1 MTQDLQHPVPDAPE
15 ARARTENRPAFGSSL
30 ASGIFLLTVMGIF
43 WGSTIALSKIAVAE
57 GAHPLGLTFWQGA
70 IGGTFLLVICVL
82 RRRPPR
88 LERRFLTF
96 YAVCGILGSVIP
108 ASLLFWVAIYLS
120 AGVISIA
127 IACVPLMTYLLA
139 TLLGIEPPGARRLVG
154 VGLGLASVALITLP
168 ETSLPEAGLAIWVLI
183 AVASCACYA
192 MEDIYISLRRPAG
205 LDALALTAGM
215 LLVAALIM
223 VPIILATDAWVPITL
238 PFGPLEWSIIA
249 MALASAVA
257 YSMFLYVISVAGPIF
272 ASQTA
277 YLVTLAG
284 VLWGMAL
291 LGERHSFWIWAALAV
306 MLAGLLLVQ
315 PRSHGTTNT
324 KGP

>member
-1 MTQDLQHPVPDAPE
+1 MTQDLQHPVPGAPE
-15 ARARTENRPAFGSSL
+15 ARARTEGRPAFGSGL
-30 ASGIFLLTVMGIF
+30 ASGIFLLTVMGIL

-70 IGGTFLLVICVL
+70 IGGTFLLTVSLL

-139 TLLGIEPPGARRLVG
+139 TLLGIEPPGVRRLAG

-168 ETSLPEAGLAIWVLI
+168 ETSLPEAGLAIWVVI

-238 PFGPLEWSIIA
+238 PFGPLEWSVIA

-315 PRSHGTTNT
+315 PRSRGTA
-324 KGP
+324 

>member
-1 MTQDLQHPVPDAPE
+1 MTQDLQHPVPGAPE
-15 ARARTENRPAFGSSL
+15 ARARTENRPAFGSGL

-70 IGGTFLLVICVL
+70 IGGAFLLTVCLL

-96 YAVCGILGSVIP
+96 YVVCGILGSVIP

-139 TLLGIEPPGARRLVG
+139 TLLGIEPPGARRLAG

-168 ETSLPEAGLAIWVLI
+168 ETSLPEAGLAIWVVI
-183 AVASCACYA
+183 AVAACACYA

-223 VPIILATDAWVPITL
+223 VPIILATDAWVPIAL
-238 PFGPLEWSIIA
+238 PFGPLEWSVIA
-249 MALASAVA
+249 MALAGAVA

-291 LGERHSFWIWAALAV
+291 LGERHSFWIWAALVV

-315 PRSHGTTNT
+315 PRSRGTT
-324 KGP
+324 